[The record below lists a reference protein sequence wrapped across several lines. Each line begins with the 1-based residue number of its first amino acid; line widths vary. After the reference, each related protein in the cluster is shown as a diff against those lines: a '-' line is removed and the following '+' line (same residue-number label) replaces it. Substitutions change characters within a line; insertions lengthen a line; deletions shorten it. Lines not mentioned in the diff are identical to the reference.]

1 MEFDSENFKPQFA
14 GHETFPLR
22 SLWLKKAYDVVKKRK
37 EKNIFS
43 SPEAISL
50 LGVGRNMAQSMRYW
64 ALAAGVIEEAKGILV
79 PTALGT
85 LILDDNGCDPYL
97 EKSAT
102 LWLVHAA
109 LAGNAAYTTTWY
121 WAFNVFS
128 NVAFD
133 REALLRGLVS
143 AAQQREWSRVSQ
155 TTLKRDVE
163 CFVRTYAGATRG
175 SNTEDAIE
183 PLLVE
188 LGLIRMVSNAGGFE
202 FVRGP
207 KPSLPDEVFV
217 LALQRYWNLLH
228 KEAETLSVEA
238 ICFGSGSPGRIF
250 KLDENSVIERLTRI
264 EQTSLGAYLWSET
277 AGLKQVVKRKGLDPK
292 SMLTAAYHHIS
303 AKAA

>member
-1 MEFDSENFKPQFA
+1 MDFDSENFKPQFT

-43 SPEAISL
+43 SAEAIAL

-64 ALAAGVIEEAKGILV
+64 ALASGVIEEVKGVLV
-79 PTALGT
+79 PSNLGT
-85 LILDDNGCDPYL
+85 LILDDNGWDPYL
-97 EKSAT
+97 EKAAT

-121 WAFNVFS
+121 WAFNIFS
-128 NVAFD
+128 NVTFD
-133 REALLRGLVS
+133 REALLRGLLS
-143 AAQQREWSRVSQ
+143 TAHQREWSRVSQ

-163 CFVRTYAGATRG
+163 CFVRTYAGVTRG
-175 SNTEDAIE
+175 ANIEDALE

-188 LGLIRMVSNAGGFE
+188 LGLIRMTAHGGGFE

-217 LALQRYWNLLH
+217 LVLQKYWNAMH
-228 KEAETLSVEA
+228 SEAETLSVEA
-238 ICFGSGSPGRIF
+238 ICFGSGAPGRVF
-250 KLDENSVIERLTRI
+250 KLDENSVIERLIRI
-264 EQTSLGAYLWSET
+264 EQISMGAYIWSET
-277 AGLKQVVKRKGLDPK
+277 AGLKQVVKIKGLDPK
-292 SMLTAAYHHIS
+292 TMLTAAYQHIS
-303 AKAA
+303 VKAA